1 MMNTSLLRT
10 EKLVAGYRGLRV
22 LEPLDFSL
30 HAGERLALVG
40 PNGCG
45 KSTLLKAIVGMADI
59 QDGALEF
66 QGHALGRMST
76 VRRIRQGISYLM
88 QDRNI
93 FPGLTVRENLEMA
106 RAGDGPDFDLRLKK
120 LLDHLSALAP
130 KMDTRAGLLS
140 GGERQALALAM
151 VLARRGSLLL
161 LDEPVAGLSQ
171 KAADSI
177 LRAVSALQA
186 DEGFALIIVEHNL
199 KLIHPWVNRAVIMVR
214 GKIAEDTADTSIL
227 LDRARLERH
236 YLG

>member
-1 MMNTSLLRT
+1 MNTSLLRT
-10 EKLVAGYRGLRV
+10 EKLVAGYRGVRV

-30 HAGERLALVG
+30 QAGERLALVG

-45 KSTLLKAIVGMADI
+45 KSTLLKAIVGMAEV
-59 QDGALEF
+59 QDGALVF
-66 QGHALGRMST
+66 QGQALGRMST

-93 FPGLTVRENLEMA
+93 FPGLTVRENLELA

-151 VLARRGSLLL
+151 VLARRGRVLL

-177 LRAVSALQA
+177 LHAVSALQA

-199 KLIHPWVNRAVIMVR
+199 KLIHPWVNRVVIMVR